1 MKVIF
6 LDIDGVLNSEK
17 YFIDNHESIKLFY
30 KDNIYN
36 KNNVE
41 LLVKR
46 QLMDIDCEKLF
57 LLKEIINETDAKVV
71 IISTWKKLFIFP
83 QIVVKLNE
91 IGIPVVGFTTDSVV
105 DRGAGIKKYIREHAI
120 SKYAILDDDIFD
132 DYDDEIISKL
142 VKTSFYNGGLQEDD
156 CKKLIRIL
164 NKK

>member
-57 LLKEIINETDAKVV
+57 LLKEIIDETDAKVV

-132 DYDDEIISKL
+132 DYDNEILNNL
-142 VKTSFYNGGLQEDD
+142 VKTSFFDGGLKEEHANELVKRL
-156 CKKLIRIL
+156 KK
-164 NKK
+164 